1 VGPYNVLLAFGGQG
15 QTKNKE
21 NKERKKEMRTQL
33 TAKRKGLFK
42 DHKLIKP

>member
-1 VGPYNVLLAFGGQG
+1 MSFLPLVGKAKQK
-15 QTKNKE
+15 TKKT
-21 NKERKKEMRTQL
+21 KKEMRTQL